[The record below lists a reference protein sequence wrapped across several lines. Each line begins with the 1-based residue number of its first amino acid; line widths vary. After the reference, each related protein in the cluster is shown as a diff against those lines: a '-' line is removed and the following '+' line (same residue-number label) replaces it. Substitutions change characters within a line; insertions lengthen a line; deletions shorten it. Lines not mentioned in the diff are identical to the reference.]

1 MATDASTPNRT
12 RYRMERRALLGGG
25 IGFAL
30 AAVPGA
36 RVPESVLE
44 RMRRAEARGDDHAR
58 AEGVQI
64 AQEVLEGVRDI
75 VQGVQVSTS
84 GRPEVAVEA
93 IGGKTVRR

>member
-1 MATDASTPNRT
+1 
-12 RYRMERRALLGGG
+12 
-25 IGFAL
+25 
-30 AAVPGA
+30 
-36 RVPESVLE
+36 
-44 RMRRAEARGDDHAR
+44 
-58 AEGVQI
+58 VQI